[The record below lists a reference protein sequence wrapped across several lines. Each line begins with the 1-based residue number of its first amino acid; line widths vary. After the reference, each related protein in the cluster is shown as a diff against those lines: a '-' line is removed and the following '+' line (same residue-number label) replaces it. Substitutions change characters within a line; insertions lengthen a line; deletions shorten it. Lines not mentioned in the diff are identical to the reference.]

1 MNAQE
6 IADFAIHWR
15 GQPGFTVTAV
25 GHCKFQADVTYQFGG
40 KLVQHE
46 TACIV
51 FRNGIEDGKVSLEED
66 GPLVSE
72 MFHLDFTPDFQTYK
86 FDTVSHALIVTGKSK
101 KMGGNYRV
109 EILPK

>member
-15 GQPGFTVTAV
+15 GQPGFIVTAV
-25 GHCKFQADVTYQFGG
+25 GHCKFQAEVTYQSGS
-40 KLVQHE
+40 KTVVHE
-46 TACIV
+46 TECTI

-72 MFHLDFTPDFQTYK
+72 MFHLDFSPDLQTYE
-86 FDTVSHALIVTGKSK
+86 FDKGSQALIITGNSK
-101 KMGGNYRV
+101 KMGKYRV
-109 EILPK
+109 EIVPK